1 MHRNALSVV
10 SIAFLLSLVFLDSA
24 SAEGRCGAG
33 FHRNAYERCTANA
46 GGVVVRPA
54 ATVVVTPESPVV
66 VVPLPCHRGFHWH
79 PRLRR
84 CVVI

>member
-1 MHRNALSVV
+1 MPLNALSVP
-10 SIAFLLSLVFLDSA
+10 SFAILLSLVFLASA

-33 FHRNAYERCTANA
+33 FHRNAYERCIPNEGRIVAP
-46 GGVVVRPA
+46 PA
-54 ATVVVTPESPVV
+54 APFVVTPESPVV